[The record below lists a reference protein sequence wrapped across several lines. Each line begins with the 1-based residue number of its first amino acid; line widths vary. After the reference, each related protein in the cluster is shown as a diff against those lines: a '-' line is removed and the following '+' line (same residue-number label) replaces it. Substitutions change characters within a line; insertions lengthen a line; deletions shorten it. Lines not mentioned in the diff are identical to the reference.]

1 LTLANRSLSAS
12 LRSRRPN
19 SLLTSV
25 CLPQCKVGRVSRI
38 VALDEDTEGGEFR
51 LQRLELRAQHFDLG
65 ADLGTLPLQIICN
78 NHNTLPL
85 QKIAA
90 IPCGDFVQAWC
101 CLLLNCAITD
111 ALMRS
116 KCIGDGNVVVTTIK
130 ALGSVLSD
138 NMPRMYS
145 WMFSSRARKLAWL
158 RREG

>member
-1 LTLANRSLSAS
+1 
-12 LRSRRPN
+12 
-19 SLLTSV
+19 LTSV
-25 CLPQCKVGRVSRI
+25 CLPQCKVGRVFRI
-38 VALDEDTEGGEFR
+38 VAIDEDIEGGEFR

-101 CLLLNCAITD
+101 CSLLNCAITD

-116 KCIGDGNVVVTTIK
+116 KCIADGNVVVTTIK

-138 NMPRMYS
+138 NAADVFVDVQLPCKEARLVEARGLS
-145 WMFSSRARKLAWL
+145 ANLEKSASR
-158 RREG
+158 